1 MSFVIMEMGTQE
13 REREREREVLK
24 LNFFKKNLKGIY
36 NGYAKNVIYFLFY
49 FFGAEFCQFY

>member
-1 MSFVIMEMGTQE
+1 MSFVIMEMGTQK
-13 REREREREVLK
+13 RERERERGVEIK
-24 LNFFKKNLKGIY
+24 IFFKKLKGIY